1 MVNAMN
7 NIIQNL
13 SQKFELFLTMF
24 VLTLTKP
31 NQLYKLIFYSNFYK
45 NDDCLILATINY
57 LICYSIL
64 IVLNNY
70 LNGFIWTV
78 IAFRLGFMILLL
90 FVNSKSKIQKSNSMT
105 SYYLANSTV
114 LIPIYFT
121 GPLTMANSGLGCIL
135 LFGLI
140 LLLSIQEFLF
150 LKAYN

>member
-1 MVNAMN
+1 MANAMN
-7 NIIQNL
+7 KIIQSL
-13 SQKFELFLTMF
+13 RQKTELFLTMF

-31 NQLYKLIFYSNFYK
+31 KQLYKLIFYSNFFK

-78 IAFRLGFMILLL
+78 IALRLGFMILLL
-90 FVNSKSKIQKSNSMT
+90 FVNINRKIHIDNSKT
-105 SYYLANSTV
+105 CYYLANSTV

-150 LKAYN
+150 LKSYN